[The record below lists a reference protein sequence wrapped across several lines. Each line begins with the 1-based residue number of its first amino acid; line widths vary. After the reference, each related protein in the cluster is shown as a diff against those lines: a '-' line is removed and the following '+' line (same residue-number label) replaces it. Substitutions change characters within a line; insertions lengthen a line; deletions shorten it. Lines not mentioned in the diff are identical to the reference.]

1 MRPGSP
7 APCQRRRCCSSMAP
21 SPARTAITLQQ
32 CSPARPGAVADGA
45 VNASPVISQTGL
57 PSAVTCQRYPVLGVS
72 GRQTSSVLPSARSTV
87 LSLKLSPTRI
97 ACVVTSGDELLLHPH
112 FAVIR
117 REVVDEEGLQR
128 RQHLAAE
135 EIAGLVALQRLGRFP
150 EADRIAGIGIADVA
164 REPAPLEAADVLAAG
179 PQHVLVRL
187 LILLPLTRTNLA
199 PDDTHIHASLPANAP
214 SENTWGGHSLKNSLS
229 RMQDA
234 AITALRIAQSVTNA
248 LPRAGRM
255 L

>member
-45 VNASPVISQTGL
+45 VNASPVISQAGL

-97 ACVVTSGDELLLHPH
+97 ACVVTSGDELLLHAH
-112 FAVIR
+112 LAVIR
-117 REVVDEEGLQR
+117 REVVDEEG
-128 RQHLAAE
+128 
-135 EIAGLVALQRLGRFP
+135 LQRLGRFP

-179 PQHVLVRL
+179 PQHALVRL

-199 PDDTHIHASLPANAP
+199 PDDTHIHAGLPANAP
-214 SENTWGGHSLKNSLS
+214 QKTPGTDIRSKQAVAREGCRDRGAEDSTIG
-229 RMQDA
+229 
-234 AITALRIAQSVTNA
+234 
-248 LPRAGRM
+248 
-255 L
+255 